1 MPGNKE
7 SGTVPWRSENRGW
20 SLLVVIVVMERSS
33 FMFASTENPEFST
46 ASAAKAAP
54 DSAPAAS
61 TALPLNNSRRVKLVI
76 GTFLFSRWLTSS

>member
-7 SGTVPWRSENRGW
+7 SGRSENRGW

-33 FMFASTENPEFST
+33 FMFVSIENPEFSA

-61 TALPLNNSRRVKLVI
+61 IALPPINNS
-76 GTFLFSRWLTSS
+76 SS